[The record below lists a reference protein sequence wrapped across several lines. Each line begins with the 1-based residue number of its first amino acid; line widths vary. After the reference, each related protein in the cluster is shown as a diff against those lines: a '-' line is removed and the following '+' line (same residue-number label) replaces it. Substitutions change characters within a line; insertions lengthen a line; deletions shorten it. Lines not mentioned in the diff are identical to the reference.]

1 MTLISSV
8 VARAAIVNLVIEQGT
23 DFSHIVGLTNSD
35 GSVFNLTGY
44 DARMQIR
51 STVSTATI
59 LYELTVSNGRIELS
73 ALAGQLRLNIPSA
86 VTAAMTWR
94 SGVYD
99 LEIVSGAGIVTRIM
113 QGNATLSLEV
123 TR

>member
-1 MTLISSV
+1 MILTSSV
-8 VARAAIVNLVIEQGT
+8 VARAATVNLVIEQGT
-23 DFSHIVGLTNSD
+23 DFSHIVGLTNAD
-35 GSVFNLTGY
+35 GSVFVLTSY

-51 STVSTATI
+51 PTVASSTIT
-59 LYELTVSNGRIELS
+59 YELTVSNGRIEVNGV
-73 ALAGQLRLNIPSA
+73 AGQLRLNIPSA
-86 VTAAMTWR
+86 VTSAMTWR

-99 LEIVSGAGIVTRIM
+99 LEIISSTGVVTRIM

>member
-8 VARAAIVNLVIEQGT
+8 VARAATVNLVIEQGA
-23 DFSHIVGLTNSD
+23 DFSHIVGLIHDD
-35 GSVFNLTGY
+35 GSVLDLTGY
-44 DARMQIR
+44 SARMQIR
-51 STVSTATI
+51 STVATI
-59 LYELTVSNGRIELS
+59 TTLYELTVANGRIELN
-73 ALAGQLRLNIPSA
+73 ALAGQLRLNIPNT

-99 LEIVSGAGIVTRIM
+99 LEIVSGAGVVTRVM

>member
-8 VARAAIVNLVIEQGT
+8 VARAATVNLVIEQGT
-23 DFSHIVGLTNSD
+23 DFSHIVGLTNDD

-51 STVSTATI
+51 STVATAAI
-59 LYELTVSNGRIELS
+59 LYELTVSNGRIEVN
-73 ALAGQLRLNIPSA
+73 AGAGQLRLNIGNA
-86 VTAAMTWR
+86 VTSAMTWR

-99 LEIVSGAGIVTRIM
+99 LEIISSGGIVTRIM

>member
-8 VARAAIVNLVIEQGT
+8 IARAATVNLVIEQGAN
-23 DFSHIVGLTNSD
+23 FSHIVGLTNSD
-35 GSVFNLTGY
+35 GSIFNLTGY
-44 DARMQIR
+44 EARMQIR
-51 STVSTATI
+51 PTVASSTV
-59 LYELTVSNGRIELS
+59 LLELTVVNGRIS
-73 ALAGQLRLNIPSA
+73 VNAPAGQLTLSISNA
-86 VTAAMTWR
+86 DTAAMTWR

-99 LEIVSGAGIVTRIM
+99 LELISGAGIVTRIM